1 MKYEITV
8 VQCMCVY
15 LNKKIKHLQVRYS
28 GTQNLDTDSGSGMEL
43 NLSLN

>member
-15 LNKKIKHLQVRYS
+15 LNKKLNAYK
-28 GTQNLDTDSGSGMEL
+28 LDIQERKI
-43 NLSLN
+43 